1 MEMNR
6 NDAAMPDLLAGLSH
20 GDMGQCTEGLLED
33 DPLQQILRRAHSS
46 LLAASER
53 PETFWYCQQAAIRSR
68 IAIEKTSK
76 QPIWGFLVATSAL
89 ILFTLILLRP
99 NRVNPITATQVD
111 ADDELLVAVE
121 QVVQTRV
128 PDALAPASLLS
139 EETAAL
145 TQTPSKERHNA
156 N

>member
-1 MEMNR
+1 MEMNP
-6 NDAAMPDLLAGLSH
+6 NNAEMPDLLAGLSY
-20 GDMGQCTEGLLED
+20 GDTGQCSEGQLED
-33 DPLQQILRRAHSS
+33 DPLQQTLRRAHSA
-46 LLAASER
+46 LLAVSER
-53 PETFWYCQQAAIRSR
+53 PETFWCRQQAAIRSR